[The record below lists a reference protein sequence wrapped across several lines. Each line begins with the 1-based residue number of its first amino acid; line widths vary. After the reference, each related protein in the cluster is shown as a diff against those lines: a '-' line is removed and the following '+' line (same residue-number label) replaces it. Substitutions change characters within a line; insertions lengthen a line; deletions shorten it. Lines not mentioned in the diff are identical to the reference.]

1 MNNLKKYRKEKKFSQ
16 NKLAEMVNLNSR
28 SYISQCERGKSR
40 LSLEIGKKLAKIL
53 GVDVY
58 DLMGDDVYK
67 KGVEKDIVKVNDRN
81 IQLSASPL
89 EKAFDDFVSGY
100 AYLLESDDK
109 RDDPKDIAIFHLL
122 NVLNEDFHGMTSKD
136 IKSVQKA
143 VVEFI
148 KSQHLNKSALFDFKD
163 ELGLNSGDKN
173 KGGNKK

>member
-1 MNNLKKYRKEKKFSQ
+1 MNNLRKYRKL
-16 NKLAEMVNLNSR
+16 NKLTQVQLAKLAGMKWHTF
-28 SYISQCERGKSR
+28 ISQCENGEKR
-40 LSLEIGKKLAKIL
+40 LPFDLGKKLAKIL
-53 GVDVY
+53 DVDVY

-67 KGVEKDIVKVNDRN
+67 KGVEKDIVKVNDRD
-81 IQLSASPL
+81 IRLSPGSL
-89 EKAFDDFVSGY
+89 EIAFDDFISGY
-100 AYLLESDDK
+100 AYLLEPDDR

-136 IKSVQKA
+136 IKSVQKV